1 MGPMIKTNIL
11 QYTRLYIEIVEPKI
25 LFDERLYGIDS

>member
-11 QYTRLYIEIVEPKI
+11 QYTNRYIEIVEAKI
-25 LFDERLYGIDS
+25 PVEELKVGL